1 MRLAYNQEQDKMIKE
16 SDKINKDLEKI
27 RLTRASAQEAL
38 LKEQQIKEDMS
49 FYSLNPSQNDLD
61 DIQALERIKPKL
73 HQPRILS
80 MLIWSTYFQKP
91 MIQLCNNIV
100 GLKEVCGIYKITNQ
114 KTNQCYIGQSVDISK
129 R

>member
-1 MRLAYNQEQDKMIKE
+1 MKFAYNQIQDEMIKE
-16 SDKINKDLEKI
+16 SNKIKESLEQI
-27 RLTRASAQEAL
+27 RVTRASAQEAL

-80 MLIWSTYFQKP
+80 MLI
-91 MIQLCNNIV
+91 
-100 GLKEVCGIYKITNQ
+100 
-114 KTNQCYIGQSVDISK
+114 
-129 R
+129 

>member
-1 MRLAYNQEQDKMIKE
+1 MKFAYNQIQDEMIRE
-16 SDKINKDLEKI
+16 SDKIKEDLEQI
-27 RLTRASAQEAL
+27 RTTRASAQKAL

-80 MLIWSTYFQKP
+80 MLI
-91 MIQLCNNIV
+91 
-100 GLKEVCGIYKITNQ
+100 
-114 KTNQCYIGQSVDISK
+114 
-129 R
+129 